1 MCKTS
6 IHGRGRA
13 SGSEFDATRDR
24 RRTRCVSQSLN
35 TPYARTRA
43 TRYGEFQQGTISNDP
58 ETGEPRPDE
67 FDLTV
72 VRANAVV
79 PNANWITDYTNRFT
93 DLRADLEADNT
104 AYLIPQFTPHSNA
117 PYGECDCAPRP

>member
-1 MCKTS
+1 MCETS

-13 SGSEFDATRDR
+13 SGSEFDATRDG

-43 TRYGEFQQGTISNDP
+43 TR
-58 ETGEPRPDE
+58 
-67 FDLTV
+67 
-72 VRANAVV
+72 
-79 PNANWITDYTNRFT
+79 WITDYTNRFT
-93 DLRADLEADNT
+93 DLRADLESDNT
-104 AYLIPQFTPHSNA
+104 AYLIPEFTPHSAA